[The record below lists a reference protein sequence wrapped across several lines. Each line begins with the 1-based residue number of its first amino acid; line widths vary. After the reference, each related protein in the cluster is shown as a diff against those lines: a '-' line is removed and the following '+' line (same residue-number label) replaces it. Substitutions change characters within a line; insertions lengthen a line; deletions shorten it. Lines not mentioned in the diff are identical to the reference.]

1 MSTHVTWSE
10 LIASSTPETE
20 TGTFW
25 NGLIFIV
32 LTAAIVGLF
41 ILSTRSRNNN
51 VPAKAARSS
60 EASALVKAPQV
71 SESWFGIETDPMVL
85 LDGTTASSHAD
96 DALVKAKSA
105 GNRLWNTPE
114 DHIADMP
121 IPDDPNSAFSYSKFQ
136 QALLS
141 GVDRQVEHTQ
151 TLKINNVK
159 DLEAWNEQLSP
170 LREMLARSNKT
181 IQQFMDEQNV
191 DLPDDVLEMWEAV
204 KHMKVRETS
213 REASLNSNVSAE
225 EAASLMKDAIQLVPT
240 SNVDFATTI
249 LREILHAR
257 TEGLAL
263 GIQIPPLSPEQQRT
277 LEFWRVS
284 GQMPAADLAS
294 KLLSR

>member
-1 MSTHVTWSE
+1 MSSHVSWSE
-10 LIASSTPETE
+10 LIAGSTAETE

-41 ILSTRSRNNN
+41 IMTTRSRTN
-51 VPAKAARSS
+51 VPSKAARHV
-60 EASALVKAPQV
+60 EVPELTKPVASV

-85 LDGTTASSHAD
+85 VDGTSMHSD
-96 DALVKAKSA
+96 DSLVKAKSA

-114 DHIADMP
+114 DHGADMP
-121 IPDDPNSAFSYSKFQ
+121 VPDDPNSAFSYSKFQ

-141 GVDRQVEHTQ
+141 GVDRQVEHQQ

-159 DLEAWNEQLSP
+159 DLESWNEQLTP
-170 LREMLARSNKT
+170 LREMLAKSNKT

-204 KHMKVRETS
+204 KNMKISS
-213 REASLNSNVSAE
+213 RERELNSNVSAE
-225 EAASLMKDAIQLVPT
+225 EAASLVKDAIQLVPT

-257 TEGLAL
+257 TEGVAL

-284 GQMPAADLAS
+284 GQMPASDLAS